1 LSSAPKV
8 YTRQFWLLCLSSVLF
23 FASFNMIIPEL
34 PSYLTGLGGA
44 EYKGLIISLFTL
56 TAMISRPFSGKIAD
70 KVGRIPVM
78 VIGTSVCLIVSLLY
92 PILSS
97 VSGFLV
103 LRLVHGFSTGFT
115 PTGLTAY
122 LADIIPTHKRG
133 EAMGILGTAG
143 TVGMSAGLA
152 IGPSIAN
159 DFSLNA
165 MFYCSSG
172 MAVVSLAVLLGIKET
187 LSDKTKFSIEVFKIH
202 KRDLLEPR
210 VLITCVVMLLTCY
223 AYGTVFT
230 VIPDL
235 CTHVGIHNKGLP
247 FIFLTVASLSVRLIA
262 GKASDRFGRR
272 SVVLVSSA
280 LGAISMAVIGLSS
293 EPRDV
298 LIGISLY
305 GLAQGMTS
313 PTLFAWATDLSDT
326 RFKGRGISSLY
337 IFMEMGI
344 GVGAFASGFI
354 YGNDTSNFF
363 IAFMTAGCMAG
374 FAFLYLVFTK
384 YTGRPRLV
392 KAEVVPDIGQIP

>member
-1 LSSAPKV
+1 
-8 YTRQFWLLCLSSVLF
+8 
-23 FASFNMIIPEL
+23 MIIPEL
-34 PSYLTGLGGA
+34 PDYLTELGGA

-78 VIGTSVCLIVSLLY
+78 VIGTSVCLLVSLLY

-97 VSGFLV
+97 VAGFLI

-122 LADIIPTHKRG
+122 LADIIPFKKRG

-152 IGPSIAN
+152 VGPSIAN
-159 DFSLNA
+159 DFGLNA
-165 MFYCSSG
+165 MFYCSSA
-172 MAVVSLAVLLGIKET
+172 MAVISIGVLLGIKET
-187 LSDKTKFSIEVFKIH
+187 LTHKHKFSVAVFKIH

-210 VLITCVVMLLTCY
+210 VLITCIVMLLTCY

-230 VIPDL
+230 VIPDF
-235 CTHVGIHNKGLP
+235 CAYVGIHNKGLP
-247 FIFLTVASLSVRLIA
+247 FTFLTVASLSVRLIA

-272 SVVLVSSA
+272 SVVLVSTA
-280 LGAISMAVIGLSS
+280 LGVMGMTVLAFGS
-293 EPRDV
+293 EPRDI
-298 LIGISLY
+298 LIGISIY

-313 PTLFAWATDLSDT
+313 PTLFAWATDLSDE

-344 GVGAFASGFI
+344 GVGAFAAGFI
-354 YGNDTSNFF
+354 YGNDPENFF
-363 IAFMTAGCMAG
+363 LTFMTAGFMAA
-374 FAFLYLVFTK
+374 FAFLYLIFTK

-392 KAEVVPDIGQIP
+392 KTNVVTDIEQIP